1 MNECSILN
9 ISDSPL
15 FQKQN
20 SPVNIERYQYNTDEY
35 QDVLEDAIN
44 SGIAVVIDSTEPTEE
59 DLIKIKNILDKMGNV
74 KIFRKRKTTIN
85 KDISIKPSV
94 FHTISVSK
102 IDKEEA
108 EKIKNETIS
117 YIDKLINN

>member
-15 FQKQN
+15 FQKQA
-20 SPVNIERYQYNTDEY
+20 SPINVERYQYSSDEY
-35 QDVLEDAIN
+35 HNILEDAIN
-44 SGIAVVIDSTEPTEE
+44 SGMAVIIEGTEPTEE
-59 DLIKIKNILDKMGNV
+59 ELIKIKNVLDKMGNV
-74 KIFRKRKTTIN
+74 KIFRKRKTTIK
-85 KDISIKPSV
+85 KDISIKPSI
-94 FHTISVSK
+94 FHTISISK

-108 EKIKNETIS
+108 EKIKYETIS